1 MSARRRSVALVLA
14 AASALAACGDDSDD
28 VSGAGG
34 DAGALGG
41 GARVE
46 TLAGTTVAA
55 RPSGALAWIAEEI
68 RPPAGDGLT
77 HRHELAFVY
86 ARRGSHLL
94 HAAGRERT
102 LAAGQGASVGAGAL
116 HRHGA
121 GDDGAVLWEFRLA
134 PPAAAPV
141 RGATRRVF
149 ESEPLRGIPT
159 PAEASFLAVTLA
171 PRGGRTTVHTHPGP
185 ELIYQLS
192 GRIDYQNALIGTK
205 RIGPGALEG
214 IPPGTAV
221 QKRNPY
227 KEPAVFLSWF
237 LVDPDRP
244 FAPKASFP

>member
-1 MSARRRSVALVLA
+1 MSGGRQVALALA
-14 AASALAACGDDSDD
+14 AASAFAACGDDSDS
-28 VSGAGG
+28 VGG
-34 DAGALGG
+34 GTGSAGALGG
-41 GARVE
+41 GAHVD
-46 TLAGTTVAA
+46 TLAGATLAA
-55 RPSGALAWIAEEI
+55 RPPGALAWIAEEI
-68 RPPAGDGLT
+68 RPPAGEGLT

-86 ARRGSHLL
+86 ARRGSHRL

-102 LAAGQGASVGAGAL
+102 LAAGQGASVGGGTP

-121 GDDGAVLWEFRLA
+121 DDGAVLWEFRLA
-134 PPAAAPV
+134 RPGAAPV

-149 ESEPLRGIPT
+149 ESEPLHGIPT

-192 GRIDYQNALIGTK
+192 GRIDYRNALIGTK
-205 RIGPGALEG
+205 RIGPGGFEG

-227 KEPAVFLSWF
+227 KEPAIFLSWF

>member
-1 MSARRRSVALVLA
+1 MSGGRQVALALA
-14 AASALAACGDDSDD
+14 AASAFAACGDDSDA
-28 VSGAGG
+28 VGG
-34 DAGALGG
+34 GRGGAGALGG

-46 TLAGTTVAA
+46 SLAGTTLAA
-55 RPSGALAWIAEEI
+55 PPPGALAWIAEEI
-68 RPPAGDGLT
+68 QLPAGEGLR

-86 ARRGSHLL
+86 ARRGSHRL

-102 LAAGQGASVGAGAL
+102 LAAGQGAAVRPGSL

-134 PPAAAPV
+134 RPGAPPV

-192 GRIDYQNALIGTK
+192 GRIDYRNALVGAK
-205 RIGPGALEG
+205 RLGPGRLEG
-214 IPPGTAV
+214 IPPETAV

-227 KEPAVFLSWF
+227 NEPAVFLSWF

-244 FAPKASFP
+244 FAPKASFR

>member
-1 MSARRRSVALVLA
+1 MSGGRQVALVLA
-14 AASALAACGDDSDD
+14 AAFAFAACGDDSDP
-28 VSGAGG
+28 VGGGAGS
-34 DAGALGG
+34 AGALGG
-41 GARVE
+41 GARVD
-46 TLAGTTVAA
+46 TLAGTTLAT
-55 RPSGALAWIAEEI
+55 RPPGALAWIAEEL
-68 RPPAGDGLT
+68 RPPAETGPA

-86 ARRGSHLL
+86 ARRGSQSLRG
-94 HAAGRERT
+94 ARRERT
-102 LAAGQGASVGAGAL
+102 LAAGEGAAVRGGSL

-121 GDDGAVLWEFRLA
+121 DDASAVLWEFRLA
-134 PPAAAPV
+134 RPGAAPV

-149 ESEPLRGIPT
+149 ESEPLRAIPT

-171 PRGGRTTVHTHPGP
+171 PRGGRTTVHTHAGP

-205 RIGPGALEG
+205 RLGPGGLEG
-214 IPPGTAV
+214 IPPETAV